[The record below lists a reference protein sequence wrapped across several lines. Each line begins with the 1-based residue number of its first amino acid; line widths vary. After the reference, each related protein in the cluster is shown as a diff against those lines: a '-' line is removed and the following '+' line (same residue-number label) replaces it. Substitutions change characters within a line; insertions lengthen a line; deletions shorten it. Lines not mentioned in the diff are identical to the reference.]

1 MITKREIIREL
12 EKNRIK
18 LKEMGVVSIEL
29 FGSYAKGTH
38 TTKSDIDF
46 LVEFGKGKGTFR
58 NHVELLNFL
67 KKIFK
72 KEIDI
77 IKPHLIREEL
87 KESIL
92 GGERIAAKL

>member
-1 MITKREIIREL
+1 MLTKEKILKEL
-12 EKNRIK
+12 NKNKKK
-18 LKEMGVVSIEL
+18 LKEVGVDSIEL
-29 FGSYAKGTH
+29 FGSYVKGTQ
-38 TTKSDIDF
+38 TEKSDIDF
-46 LVEFGKGKGTFR
+46 LVRFGEGKGTFR
-58 NHVELLNFL
+58 NHFELLNFL